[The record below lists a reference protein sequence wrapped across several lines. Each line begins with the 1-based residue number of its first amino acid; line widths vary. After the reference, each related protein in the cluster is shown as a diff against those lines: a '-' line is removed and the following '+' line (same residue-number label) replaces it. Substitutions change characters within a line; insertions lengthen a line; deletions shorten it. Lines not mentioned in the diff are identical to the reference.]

1 MDLGGSTPNGL
12 QRTSRKSQKIMPT
25 HRQDYSMLIDLIQQE
40 TGLENEI
47 LNQDFSIEYI
57 KKLTL
62 LSLGELL
69 HQQEKLGKKGPYL
82 NILSLNIIFN
92 IISNYLLMRITLCG

>member
-1 MDLGGSTPNGL
+1 MDLGGS
-12 QRTSRKSQKIMPT
+12 TSRKSQKIMPT

-69 HQQEKLGKKGPYL
+69 HQQEKLGKKV
-82 NILSLNIIFN
+82 I
-92 IISNYLLMRITLCG
+92 